1 MIGKL
6 RGRVDMITE
15 DRAIIDV
22 GGVGYLVHLAG
33 RSAEGV
39 RAGEDE
45 VSLHIHTHVREDT
58 MELYGFTRRRDLEVF
73 EMLIAVSGIG
83 PRLAL
88 AVLNTLE
95 AEDFVSAVGTGDV
108 AVLTQVSGVGRK
120 TAERMV
126 LELQD
131 RVDRIDLM
139 PRDRRAGYGGEADEA
154 VDALEALGYP
164 RARVVRAV
172 RLALGEMSS
181 GAPGVQELVRR
192 GLSILSDEGGVS

>member
-6 RGRVDMITE
+6 RGQVDLIMQ

-33 RSAEGV
+33 RAVDSL
-39 RAGEDE
+39 RAGESE
-45 VSLHIHTHVREDT
+45 VSLHIHTHVREDS
-58 MELYGFTRRRDLEVF
+58 MELYGFTQRKELEVF
-73 EMLIAVSGIG
+73 EMLLGVSGIG

-88 AVLNTLE
+88 AVLDTLE
-95 AEDFVSAVGTGDV
+95 AEDFVGAVEAGDI

-131 RVDRIDLM
+131 RVGRIDLL
-139 PRDRRAGYGGEADEA
+139 PADRRWGRDAESDEA

-164 RARVVRAV
+164 RARAVRAV
-172 RLALGEMSS
+172 RLALQDMS
-181 GAPGVQELVRR
+181 GDAGVQEMVRR
-192 GLSILSDEGGVS
+192 GLGILSAEGGVP